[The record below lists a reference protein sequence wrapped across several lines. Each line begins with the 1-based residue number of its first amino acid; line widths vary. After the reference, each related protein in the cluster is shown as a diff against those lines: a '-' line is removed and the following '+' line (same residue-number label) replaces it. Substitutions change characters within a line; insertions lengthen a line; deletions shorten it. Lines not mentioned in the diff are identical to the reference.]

1 MPAPTVHSLPS
12 LAGSSTA
19 TSLHVTTMNVTW
31 KHTKLLKCKNLIYP
45 LKTWWWKRAVGVYS
59 HRPFTCSSLQVKFL
73 GVIEHFVCF
82 FMPMKIV
89 FVNFIGA
96 IIKDRCCGMKIF
108 HLINLENF
116 LKRQPGQL
124 LRVNKSQNSAEF
136 YGNQWFH
143 NAMDLQ
149 PMPTSHCRYFPVLS
163 RKKQFD
169 VLACT
174 FS

>member
-1 MPAPTVHSLPS
+1 MMKKGGGSLFPPPFYVQQS
-12 LAGSSTA
+12 AGKIF
-19 TSLHVTTMNVTW
+19 W
-31 KHTKLLKCKNLIYP
+31 
-45 LKTWWWKRAVGVYS
+45 
-59 HRPFTCSSLQVKFL
+59 
-73 GVIEHFVCF
+73 GVIGHFVCF

-136 YGNQWFH
+136 YGNQ
-143 NAMDLQ
+143 
-149 PMPTSHCRYFPVLS
+149 
-163 RKKQFD
+163 
-169 VLACT
+169 
-174 FS
+174 